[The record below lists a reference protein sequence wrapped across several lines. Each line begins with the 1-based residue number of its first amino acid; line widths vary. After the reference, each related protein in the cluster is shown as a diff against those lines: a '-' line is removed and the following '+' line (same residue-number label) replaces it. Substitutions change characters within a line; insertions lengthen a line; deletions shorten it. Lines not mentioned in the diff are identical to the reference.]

1 MMRYKVTVS
10 PQIYKIWTLDNLGSV
25 KKVLKNFKLNQ
36 LLSENTNLVG
46 GRKTF
51 TEGILRS
58 LKKFWEKFKTHM
70 NIFSKQ
76 NLQSLNKKSYSVHK
90 SQSLQLSMFKI
101 KLTYFTDCFKN
112 VPVRR
117 RYAVVQLCCLGKV
130 QSKWMV

>member
-1 MMRYKVTVS
+1 M
-10 PQIYKIWTLDNLGSV
+10 
-25 KKVLKNFKLNQ
+25 
-36 LLSENTNLVG
+36 G

-51 TEGILRS
+51 TEVILRS
-58 LKKFWEKFKTHM
+58 LKKIKTHM

-130 QSKWMV
+130 QSLDGLVQTSKRHGLATVIVDVRNLRY

>member
-1 MMRYKVTVS
+1 MIRYKVIVS
-10 PQIYKIWTLDNLGSV
+10 PQIYKIWISNNLRSV
-25 KKVLKNFKLNQ
+25 KKKVLKTFKLNQ

-51 TEGILRS
+51 TEVILRS
-58 LKKFWEKFKTHM
+58 LKKIKTHM

-130 QSKWMV
+130 QSNWMV